1 MVAKKV
7 PVEVMGADVL
17 NPALAPSQCLRAIVD
32 AYTEYKI
39 VAEQEQTKRREI
51 AAWEKATVAN
61 IQAQR
66 DALIKYLELSFD
78 ERAKNFT
85 FLFEKVD
92 QAIADG
98 NPNQL
103 ALAINSITEI
113 AKASPFK
120 DLADLSFV
128 QAALEDPDHE
138 WTI

>member
-7 PVEVMGADVL
+7 PVEVMGAGVL
-17 NPALAPSQCLRAIVD
+17 NPALAPSQCLRAIVE

-39 VAEQEQTKRREI
+39 VAEQEKTNRREI

-66 DALIKYLELSFD
+66 DALIKYLKLSFD
-78 ERAKNFT
+78 ERAKNFS

-113 AKASPFK
+113 AKSSPFK
-120 DLADLSFV
+120 DIADSSFV
-128 QAALEDPDHE
+128 QAALDDPDHE

>member
-1 MVAKKV
+1 MTAKQV
-7 PVEVMGADVL
+7 PVEVIGVGAD
-17 NPALAPSQCLRAIVD
+17 ASQCLRSIVD

-39 VAEQEQTKRREI
+39 IAEQEKTKRREI
-51 AAWEKATVAN
+51 RAWEKATVAN

-66 DALIKYLELSFD
+66 DALLKYLELSFD

-98 NPNQL
+98 NANQL
-103 ALAINSITEI
+103 ALAIYSITEI

-120 DLADLSFV
+120 DLTDLSFV

>member
-1 MVAKKV
+1 MTAKQV
-7 PVEVMGADVL
+7 PVEVIGVGAD
-17 NPALAPSQCLRAIVD
+17 ASQCLRSIVD

-51 AAWEKATVAN
+51 RAWEKATVAN

-66 DALIKYLELSFD
+66 DALLKYLELSFD

-98 NPNQL
+98 NANQL

-113 AKASPFK
+113 AKTSPFK
-120 DLADLSFV
+120 DLANLSFV
-128 QAALEDPDHE
+128 QTALDDPDHE